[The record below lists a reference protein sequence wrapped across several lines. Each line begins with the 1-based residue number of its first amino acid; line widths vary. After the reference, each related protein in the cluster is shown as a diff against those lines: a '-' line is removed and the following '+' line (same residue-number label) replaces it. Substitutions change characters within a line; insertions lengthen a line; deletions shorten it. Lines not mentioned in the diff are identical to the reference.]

1 MPWAEVSTMSLR
13 YEFVLLSLKAGAN
26 MAELCRRFRVSRKTG
41 YKWRE
46 RFLRGGPTAL
56 KDHSR
61 RPRRSPKRTPVPI
74 QSAVIQLRRHRRW
87 GGRKIHHR
95 LQAQGHRHVPA
106 PSTISGI
113 LKRHGLI
120 DQNESLKHQPLRR
133 FERAQPNELW
143 QMDFKGHFA
152 IGTGRCH
159 PLTVLDDHS
168 RYSMALRAC
177 GNERGMTVQQELTA
191 TFRRYGLPEQMLMDN
206 GSPWG
211 SDAEH
216 VLTPL
221 TVWLIRLG
229 IRVAHIRPFH
239 PQTQGKDERFHRSLE
254 VEVIQGRWFRDL
266 TQCQRHLDRW
276 RDIYNFERPHESL
289 QMQVPAQRY
298 RPSMRAFPEHLP
310 AIEYGPADQVRKVQ
324 DHGRVSFQG
333 HCFRI
338 SKALHGYPVALRP
351 TTESAQWQVFFCT
364 QCVATIDLRDPRARS

>member
-1 MPWAEVSTMSLR
+1 MSLR

-26 MAELCRRFRVSRKTG
+26 VAELCRRFGVSRKTG

-46 RFLRGGPTAL
+46 RFVSGGAAAL
-56 KDHSR
+56 KDRSR
-61 RPRRSPKRTPVPI
+61 RPRRSPKRTPASV
-74 QSAVIQLRRHRRW
+74 QRAVVGLRRHRRW
-87 GGRKIHHR
+87 GGRKIQHR
-95 LQAQGHRHVPA
+95 LRTLGHQQVPA

-120 DQNESLKHQPLRR
+120 DPSESLKHQPLRR

-159 PLTVLDDHS
+159 PFTVLDDHS

-177 GNERGMTVQQELTA
+177 GNERGTTVQQALSA

-216 VLTPL
+216 VFTPL
-221 TVWLIRLG
+221 TLWLIRLG
-229 IRVAHIRPFH
+229 VRVVHIRPYH
-239 PQTQGKDERFHRSLE
+239 PQSQGKDERFHRTLDA
-254 VEVIQGRWFRDL
+254 EVIQRHCFRDL
-266 TQCQRHLDRW
+266 THCQRDFDRW
-276 RDIYNFERPHESL
+276 RDIYNLERPHESL

-298 RPSMRAFPEHLP
+298 RPSTRPFPEQLP
-310 AIEYGPADQVRKVQ
+310 AIDYAPGDQVRKVQ
-324 DHGRVSFQG
+324 HHGQLFFKGRE
-333 HCFRI
+333 FRI
-338 SKALHGYPVALRP
+338 CKALHGYPVASRP
-351 TTESAQWQVFFCT
+351 TTESSRWQVFFCN
-364 QCVATIDLRDPRARS
+364 QWIANIDLRNPRA

>member
-13 YEFVLLSLKAGAN
+13 YEFVLLSLKASAN

-41 YKWRE
+41 YKWQK
-46 RFLRGGPTAL
+46 RFLSGGPSAL
-56 KDHSR
+56 KDRSR
-61 RPRRSPKRTPVPI
+61 RPRRSPRRTAAPM
-74 QSAVIQLRRHRRW
+74 QSAVIQLRRRRRW

-95 LQAQGHRHVPA
+95 LRTQGHRAVPA

-120 DQNESLKHQPLRR
+120 DPTESLKHQPLRR

-177 GNERGMTVQQELTA
+177 GKERGTTVQQALTA

-211 SDAEH
+211 SDPEH

-221 TVWLIRLG
+221 TLWLIRLG
-229 IRVAHIRPFH
+229 IAVAHIRPYH
-239 PQTQGKDERFHRSLE
+239 PQSQGKDERFHRSLKA
-254 VEVIQGRWFRDL
+254 EVIRHHWFRDL
-266 TQCQRHLDRW
+266 SQCQRHFDRW
-276 RDIYNFERPHESL
+276 RDIYNLERPHESL
-289 QMQVPAQRY
+289 QMQPPAQRY
-298 RPSMRAFPEHLP
+298 RPSVRAFPEHLP
-310 AIEYGPADQVRKVQ
+310 AIEYAPGDQVRKVQ
-324 DHGRVSFQG
+324 DHGELFFKGSQ
-333 HCFRI
+333 FRI
-338 SKALHGYPVALRP
+338 SKALRGYPVALRP
-351 TTESAQWQVFFCT
+351 ATQSSQWQVFFCT
-364 QCVATIDLRDPRARS
+364 QWVATIDLRNPDA

>member
-1 MPWAEVSTMSLR
+1 MSLR
-13 YEFVLLSLKAGAN
+13 HEFVLLSLKAGAN

-46 RFLRGGPTAL
+46 RFVSGGPAAL
-56 KDHSR
+56 EDRPR
-61 RPRRSPKRTPVPI
+61 RPRHSPKRTPARVR
-74 QSAVIQLRRHRRW
+74 SAVIELRRRRHW

-95 LQAQGHRHVPA
+95 LHALGHRHVPA

-120 DQNESLKHQPLRR
+120 DPAESLKHQPLRR

-152 IGTGRCH
+152 IGSGRCH

-168 RYSMALRAC
+168 RYSMAVRAC
-177 GNERGMTVQQELTA
+177 GNERGATVQQELTA

-221 TVWLIRLG
+221 TLWLIRLG
-229 IRVAHIRPFH
+229 IRVAHIRPYH

-254 VEVIQGRWFRDL
+254 TEVIQRRWFRDL
-266 TQCQRHLDRW
+266 PQCQRHFDRW
-276 RDIYNFERPHESL
+276 RDIYNLERPHESL

-298 RPSMRAFPEHLP
+298 RPSVRAFPEHLP
-310 AIEYGPADQVRKVQ
+310 AIEYGSGDQVRKVQ
-324 DHGRVSFQG
+324 DHGQLFFKGRQ
-333 HCFRI
+333 FRI
-338 SKALHGYPVALRP
+338 SKALRGYPVALRP
-351 TTESAQWQVFFCT
+351 TTESSQWQVFFCT
-364 QCVATIDLRDPRARS
+364 QWVSTIDLRDPKA

>member
-13 YEFVLLSLKAGAN
+13 YEFVLLSMKTGAN
-26 MAELCRRFRVSRKTG
+26 MAELCRRFGVSRKTG

-56 KDHSR
+56 NDRSRCPRHS
-61 RPRRSPKRTPVPI
+61 PERTPARVR
-74 QSAVIQLRRHRRW
+74 SAVIALRRRRRW

-95 LQAQGHRHVPA
+95 LQALGHRQVPA

-120 DQNESLKHQPLRR
+120 DANESLKHQPLCR

-177 GNERGMTVQQELTA
+177 DNERGMTVQQELTEA
-191 TFRRYGLPEQMLMDN
+191 FRRYGLPEQMLMDN

-221 TVWLIRLG
+221 TLWLIQLG
-229 IRVAHIRPFH
+229 IRVTHARPYH
-239 PQTQGKDERFHRSLE
+239 PQTQGKDERFHRSLDF
-254 VEVIQGRWFRDL
+254 EVIQRRWFRDL
-266 TQCQRHLDRW
+266 RQCQRQFDRW
-276 RDIYNFERPHESL
+276 RDIYNLERPHESL
-289 QMQVPAQRY
+289 NMQVPAQHY
-298 RPSMRAFPEHLP
+298 RPSVRAFPEHLP
-310 AIEYGPADQVRKVQ
+310 DIEYGPGDQVRKVQ
-324 DHGRVSFQG
+324 DQGRLSFNG
-333 HCFRI
+333 RWFRI
-338 SKALHGYPVALRP
+338 SKALRGYPVALRP
-351 TTESAQWQVFFCT
+351 ATEASQWQVFFCT
-364 QCVATIDLRDPRARS
+364 QYVATIDLRDPKV